1 MRVIVIG
8 GLGNFGARICQR
20 LAQEPGLTVIA
31 ASRSTG
37 GSVHGFSSGQTVTTL
52 PLDIHSI
59 DFEARLAEASPGLVI
74 HCAGPFQGQDYRVA
88 KAACAAG
95 AHYLDLADG
104 RDFVEHFSA
113 NVDAQAKAAGVL
125 AISGAS
131 SVPGLSSAVV
141 DHLAKSFTRVDSI
154 RTVIAPGQQAARGIA
169 TIKAVFGYAGLA
181 FARWNGG
188 AWRKQYGWQD
198 IRRFSFVGLGPRL
211 GAACDVPDLALFPAR
226 YPGVRD
232 VEFHAA
238 LELGIQHICLWSAAA
253 LRRLGVPLPIDRWAA
268 RLDALS
274 ARVLDPLGSDKGA
287 MKVQVHGVLEGG
299 KQGCLTWQLT
309 APGGNGPEIPCMA
322 AVLLACKLAKN
333 ELRLTGAFPCMG
345 LLELEEFE
353 VEFQRWKFTSAV
365 VEEAQ

>member
-37 GSVHGFSSGQTVTTL
+37 GGVHTFSSGQTVTTL
-52 PLDIHSI
+52 PLDINST
-59 DFEARLAEASPGLVI
+59 DFAARLAEASPGLVI
-74 HCAGPFQGQDYRVA
+74 HCAGPFQGQDYGVA

-131 SVPGLSSAVV
+131 SVPGLSCAVA
-141 DHLAKSFTRVDSI
+141 DHLAKSFIRVDSI
-154 RTVIAPGQQAARGIA
+154 RTVIAPGQQAARGIT

-188 AWRKQYGWQD
+188 AWRKQFGWQD
-198 IRRFSFVGLGPRL
+198 IRRFSFVGLGPRW

-226 YPGVRD
+226 YAGVSD

-238 LELGIQHICLWSAAA
+238 LELRIQHVCLWLAAA
-253 LRRLGVPLPIDRWAA
+253 LRRLGLPLPIHRWAA
-268 RLDALS
+268 RLDAMS
-274 ARVLDPLGSDKGA
+274 ALVLDPLGSDMGA
-287 MKVQVHGVLEGG
+287 MKVQMRGALKGN

-309 APGGNGPEIPCMA
+309 APGGHGPEIPCMA
-322 AVLLACKLAKN
+322 AVLLACKLANN
-333 ELRLTGAFPCMG
+333 ELHLTGAFPCMG

-353 VEFQRWKFTSAV
+353 AEFQRWKFTSAI
-365 VEEAQ
+365 VEETQ